1 MKTNPSEKFRKN
13 RELNR
18 REIMERRTALSSL
31 PVSLI
36 CALTNRCNT
45 RCIMCSTWKEPWELP
60 QKTYR
65 EVFSLLPY
73 LEHVIWLGG
82 EVFLYPDFGRLL
94 DETGKYP
101 WMKQRINTSGLMI
114 TEEWAELLVR
124 NNVELIYSIDAAV
137 PETYEHIRQGGR
149 YEDLIRSLE
158 RVCSMRE
165 KHNREF
171 ELFMNVV
178 VMKSNYREL
187 AAVLDLAKKYG
198 FKQVQFM
205 PIQGCGTEEHIFSGD
220 GKNIGM
226 LEDIEKTMQVLERK
240 AGDYGIVLQNSLPSP
255 KIKNGSNTCLSPVPK
270 QKPGCY
276 LPWQQILIYP
286 DGNVRF
292 GCFCEDPVGNVLEDS
307 INDIWNSPK
316 AGEYRARIAAGKDKG
331 LCGTR
336 CLEGRI
342 AGELLRVGEPEAEN
356 M

>member
-316 AGEYRARIAAGKDKG
+316 AG
-331 LCGTR
+331 
-336 CLEGRI
+336 
-342 AGELLRVGEPEAEN
+342 
-356 M
+356 